1 MSWFKRLF
9 KQPVY
14 PKQVDIITEYAFS
27 LGGVDYFCCNDFL
40 NMPPARAEK
49 AMVFYEELK
58 ANVDY
63 DYLDWFTKEVDDC
76 LNKGKL
82 TAVVTLNGLLRE
94 RLSLAP
100 DPQLLLKLA
109 TVVFFDKVE
118 NIYDYDF
125 KYNEKKKEIFRNE
138 GLSAFFLK
146 MPLDKLVPHLD
157 LSKVDLDTMKQ
168 AMLATSAKTVQL
180 MDKLLAGESSQNLT
194 EPSRSKLLSQR
205 QQALA
210 YLTSEGLDYTNIIY
224 SLSMLDNKTSQK
236 AK

>member
-1 MSWFKRLF
+1 M
-9 KQPVY
+9 
-14 PKQVDIITEYAFS
+14 TTTFS
-27 LGGVDYFCCNDFL
+27 
-40 NMPPARAEK
+40 A
-49 AMVFYEELK
+49 
-58 ANVDY
+58 
-63 DYLDWFTKEVDDC
+63 
-76 LNKGKL
+76 
-82 TAVVTLNGLLRE
+82 
-94 RLSLAP
+94 
-100 DPQLLLKLA
+100 
-109 TVVFFDKVE
+109 
-118 NIYDYDF
+118 I
-125 KYNEKKKEIFRNE
+125 KKEIFRNE